1 MTPPR
6 PRPTTHRRLGV
17 LALLPLAILGACGQ
31 GAGAASAPAPAPATA
46 TATAT
51 TTTTAAVP
59 TPVAPRPVT
68 WTVTKIV
75 DGDTIWATRA
85 GERVKVRLIGIDTPE
100 TGQCGFTAATDHL
113 RAVIAGRPVTLTP
126 GARDDVDR
134 YGRVLR
140 YVDVAGTDAG
150 LSQISDGLAVARYDS
165 RDGYGRHA
173 RESAYVRAD
182 AIGPS
187 PSCPT
192 AAPTPPMTAPSI
204 VTPHQPTAAPETPD
218 AVTEGWPPAGDR
230 HPCPQTEPI
239 KGNEPSMIAH
249 SPGQQS
255 YLVTNP
261 EQCFSTLAAAAAA
274 GFRPARR

>member
-1 MTPPR
+1 MTPTHHR
-6 PRPTTHRRLGV
+6 STTLRRLGA
-17 LALLPLAILGACGQ
+17 LALLPLAFLGACGQ
-31 GAGAASAPAPAPATA
+31 SAGAASAPTVS
-46 TATAT
+46 TST
-51 TTTTAAVP
+51 TSTQ
-59 TPVAPRPVT
+59 PVAPRSAA

-140 YVDVAGTDAG
+140 YVDVVGTDAG

-173 RESAYVRAD
+173 RESVYVAAD
-182 AIGPS
+182 AAS
-187 PSCPT
+187 SDPSCPA
-192 AAPTPPMTAPSI
+192 AAPSAAASTSP
-204 VTPHQPTAAPETPD
+204 VTMPEAPETPTD
-218 AVTEGWPPAGDR
+218 AWPPAGDR
-230 HPCPQTEPI
+230 HPCPPSQPI

-261 EQCFSTLAAAAAA
+261 EQCFSSLGAAAAA

>member
-1 MTPPR
+1 MRPGRRSRDDGDDGDGDAATRDDGMTASPGSR
-6 PRPTTHRRLGV
+6 PLRSDASTT
-17 LALLPLAILGACGQ
+17 
-31 GAGAASAPAPAPATA
+31 SA
-46 TATAT
+46 
-51 TTTTAAVP
+51 P
-59 TPVAPRPVT
+59 TPVAPRPAT
-68 WTVTKIV
+68 WTVTRIV

-173 RESAYVRAD
+173 RESAYVAAD
-182 AIGPS
+182 ATGS
-187 PSCPT
+187 NPSCP
-192 AAPTPPMTAPSI
+192 AVA
-204 VTPHQPTAAPETPD
+204 PTAARRHHHPLRPGAPAPPTG
-218 AVTEGWPPAGDR
+218 AWPPAGDR
-230 HPCPQTEPI
+230 HPCPQTQPI